1 MWVKDAVQLL
11 YGSKDNGQGEKY
23 WKSAN
28 ELCWIKK
35 QYVTENASIFSI
47 ESPNEITK
55 GDYHVILMLRLRLPS
70 PSSLRSSKVGF
81 IKLPRNNVLTASM
94 YFIL

>member
-35 QYVTENASIFSI
+35 QYVTENIFSLLF
-47 ESPNEITK
+47 SQ
-55 GDYHVILMLRLRLPS
+55 
-70 PSSLRSSKVGF
+70 SSKQ
-81 IKLPRNNVLTASM
+81 IKLPREI
-94 YFIL
+94 ILSS